1 MHAHSMAVDCSRFQL
16 SYRNLQ
22 VTYMPNI
29 KPNAKPG
36 LEKAENQP
44 DLCAQLALCAAAGTF
59 GGGGWK

>member
-36 LEKAENQP
+36 LEKAEN
-44 DLCAQLALCAAAGTF
+44 
-59 GGGGWK
+59 